1 MSRWSFTLSSGLYL
15 ASNLVPRFQ
24 DCYWFKTATEVDP
37 RWIHLTR
44 WAGWR
49 LSQVFSMV
57 YTYGIANRTA
67 CRARCHT
74 VEVATPSFENHV
86 HVQIFYSVS
95 GLHLA
100 SNLVPRLLLRW
111 IHAGFILLVG
121 LDGVCRKCFR
131 WSTPMALLIELHA
144 APDVIQLRLLLPAS
158 RTTSARK

>member
-100 SNLVPRLLLRW
+100 SSLVPRLLLRW

-121 LDGVCRKCFR
+121 LDGVCRKCF
-131 WSTPMALLIELHA
+131 
-144 APDVIQLRLLLPAS
+144 
-158 RTTSARK
+158 